1 MSGVVKPLEKAPS
14 DATGAVGKIRLDKWL
29 WYTRLYKS
37 RTLAGSEVSGG
48 GFRVNRELVKKP
60 RHALQI
66 GDVVTFSKG
75 PYVRVIEVVA
85 LGTRRGPAP
94 EAQLLYKDLNPPE
107 NQPSG
112 KAPKPKPG
120 SFGYREPGAGRPTK
134 KQRREVEQLR
144 DGVYF
149 EGGRED

>member
-1 MSGVVKPLEKAPS
+1 MSGAAKPQEKSPS
-14 DATGAVGKIRLDKWL
+14 DVTGAAGKIRLDKWL

-37 RTLAGSEVSGG
+37 RTLAGTEVAGG

-66 GDVVTFSKG
+66 GDVITFSKG
-75 PYVRVIEVVA
+75 PYVRVIEVAA

-112 KAPKPKPG
+112 KAPKLKPG

-144 DGVYF
+144 DGAYF
-149 EGGRED
+149 EGGGED

>member
-1 MSGVVKPLEKAPS
+1 MNGVAQNAGAALPDVA
-14 DATGAVGKIRLDKWL
+14 GAVGKIRLDKWL

-37 RTLAGSEVSGG
+37 RTLAGTKVAGG

-66 GDVVTFSKG
+66 GDVITFSKG

-149 EGGRED
+149 EGGGED